1 MASTPATP
9 LRLAV
14 AGLIH
19 ETNTYAAE
27 FAGQTPLRAF
37 EQYSGQDQIL
47 QAFDRSNHQVGGF
60 IEGAR
65 QAGAE
70 LVCGYVGQATPSGTI
85 EAQAY
90 AQMKR
95 RILDGLRAALP
106 VDGVLLALHGAGVA
120 DGVEDIE
127 GDLCVAVRELVG
139 PATPIAAVYD
149 LHGNMTEAMRDSC
162 ELTLPCKLYPHTD
175 FHDRGVEAVALLREI
190 IAGRLR
196 PVTVMRRL
204 PMLPYIV
211 TTQEGFIPAEV
222 NAVCAE
228 LAQRPGVID
237 CSWFHGFP
245 YADIAAP
252 CPAVVCT
259 TAGDLVLAERCADEV
274 AQWIWTRRENFR
286 PSFPSPAEGVAQALA
301 AAHGPVVVNE
311 YADNP
316 GGGTPGDGT
325 HLLRAVLD
333 AQPAPGTCCFA
344 SINDAAVVEQARQA
358 GVGAT
363 ISVSLGGKQ
372 GRFQGEPLRVNAYV
386 KAITDGRF
394 INRAGSM
401 FEGVRFDLGAMC
413 RLVIQGVDVIVASRA
428 EQIYDEEPFFLHGID
443 VNAYKLIAI
452 KGANHFRA
460 GYRRLAAQIISV
472 DSVGLSTADI
482 TSFPRE
488 RLVGEYWPLS
498 DRAALEGRQR
508 V

>member
-1 MASTPATP
+1 
-9 LRLAV
+9 
-14 AGLIH
+14 
-19 ETNTYAAE
+19 
-27 FAGQTPLRAF
+27 
-37 EQYSGQDQIL
+37 
-47 QAFDRSNHQVGGF
+47 
-60 IEGAR
+60 
-65 QAGAE
+65 
-70 LVCGYVGQATPSGTI
+70 
-85 EAQAY
+85 
-90 AQMKR
+90 MKR

-259 TAGDLVLAERCADEV
+259 TAGDLALAERCADEV

-286 PSFPSPAEGVAQALA
+286 PSFPSPAEGVAQPWPPRTARSSSMNTPTTPA
-301 AAHGPVVVNE
+301 AARP
-311 YADNP
+311 ATAP
-316 GGGTPGDGT
+316 ICCAPSSTPSP
-325 HLLRAVLD
+325 R
-333 AQPAPGTCCFA
+333 PAPAVSRPSTTPLS
-344 SINDAAVVEQARQA
+344 SIRP
-358 GVGAT
+358 
-363 ISVSLGGKQ
+363 
-372 GRFQGEPLRVNAYV
+372 GRPAW
-386 KAITDGRF
+386 APPS
-394 INRAGSM
+394 A
-401 FEGVRFDLGAMC
+401 C
-413 RLVIQGVDVIVASRA
+413 RWAASR
-428 EQIYDEEPFFLHGID
+428 G
-443 VNAYKLIAI
+443 VSR
-452 KGANHFRA
+452 ANRCA
-460 GYRRLAAQIISV
+460 
-472 DSVGLSTADI
+472 
-482 TSFPRE
+482 
-488 RLVGEYWPLS
+488 
-498 DRAALEGRQR
+498 
-508 V
+508 

>member
-1 MASTPATP
+1 
-9 LRLAV
+9 
-14 AGLIH
+14 
-19 ETNTYAAE
+19 
-27 FAGQTPLRAF
+27 
-37 EQYSGQDQIL
+37 
-47 QAFDRSNHQVGGF
+47 
-60 IEGAR
+60 
-65 QAGAE
+65 
-70 LVCGYVGQATPSGTI
+70 
-85 EAQAY
+85 
-90 AQMKR
+90 MKR

-259 TAGDLVLAERCADEV
+259 TAGDLALAERCADEV

-333 AQPAPGTCCFA
+333 AQPAPGTCCSRPSTTPLS
-344 SINDAAVVEQARQA
+344 SIRP
-358 GVGAT
+358 
-363 ISVSLGGKQ
+363 
-372 GRFQGEPLRVNAYV
+372 GRPAW
-386 KAITDGRF
+386 APPS
-394 INRAGSM
+394 A
-401 FEGVRFDLGAMC
+401 C
-413 RLVIQGVDVIVASRA
+413 RWAASRA
-428 EQIYDEEPFFLHGID
+428 FPGRTAARECLRQGHHRRPFHQPRRLHVRRRALRPGRD
-443 VNAYKLIAI
+443 VPLAHP
-452 KGANHFRA
+452 GRGRH
-460 GYRRLAAQIISV
+460 RRLARRT
-472 DSVGLSTADI
+472 DL
-482 TSFPRE
+482 
-488 RLVGEYWPLS
+488 
-498 DRAALEGRQR
+498 
-508 V
+508 